1 MNAIAGSAGLLPS
14 VWALNSGKDLA
25 LANKETIVM
34 AGRLIMDIARQNGKK
49 LLPVDSEHSALFN
62 LIERFGK
69 NNIQEL
75 IITASGGAFRNDA
88 VSSLKD
94 KNPLEALKH
103 PTWNMGPKI
112 TIDSAS
118 MANKGLEVI
127 EAARLFEMNAAEI
140 KVLIHP
146 ESRVHSL
153 VRSIDG
159 SLYAQISKPDM
170 RLAILNALSW
180 PLVLKESLANLD
192 LTDSSLNFSSQ
203 NQNATLF
210 WVWLMKH
217 WLWAKAFVVAYNAAN
232 EVAVEAFIKGKIR
245 FIDIFRIVE
254 LTLGTR
260 FPENIDSIEEA
271 MESDKLARALA
282 VKGDLMGLF
291 TILLGL
297 IGLGVVV
304 FVHELGHFGAAKIT
318 GVEVEEFSLGWG
330 PRLLSRQ
337 FGKTRYSISV
347 LPIGGY
353 CRMKGENAF
362 REAIETGQE
371 HIPKE
376 PGSYYGAT
384 PGKRSFIAISGPLM
398 NIIFAFLA
406 YFFIMSIGYDIK
418 SWDTKILL
426 ASDFDANTYP
436 ADEAGLKSGDR
447 ILKLNNKKVD
457 NFFEIQEVISMS
469 ANKELDAELLRNGQL
484 LTMKLEPSLDKES
497 GAGQLK
503 LSLD

>member
-1 MNAIAGSAGLLPS
+1 LKRTLVLGSTGSIGIQTIDIISRHPDNFVLAGLHADRNREKLLEFSKSYPAIPCCLGSKTDNAFKHSGPGSLKNFIENTKADIVLNAIAGSAGLLPS

-75 IITASGGAFRNDA
+75 IITASGGAFRNDP

-94 KNPLEALKH
+94 KTPLEALKH

-153 VRSIDG
+153 VRSMDG

-192 LTDSSLNFSSQ
+192 LTDSSLNFFKPEPERYPLLGL
-203 NQNATLF
+203 AYEALALGEGF
-210 WVWLMKH
+210 CC
-217 WLWAKAFVVAYNAAN
+217 AYNAAN

-245 FIDIFRIVE
+245 FVDISRIVE

-282 VKGDLMGLF
+282 VK
-291 TILLGL
+291 
-297 IGLGVVV
+297 
-304 FVHELGHFGAAKIT
+304 
-318 GVEVEEFSLGWG
+318 
-330 PRLLSRQ
+330 
-337 FGKTRYSISV
+337 
-347 LPIGGY
+347 
-353 CRMKGENAF
+353 
-362 REAIETGQE
+362 
-371 HIPKE
+371 
-376 PGSYYGAT
+376 
-384 PGKRSFIAISGPLM
+384 
-398 NIIFAFLA
+398 
-406 YFFIMSIGYDIK
+406 
-418 SWDTKILL
+418 
-426 ASDFDANTYP
+426 
-436 ADEAGLKSGDR
+436 
-447 ILKLNNKKVD
+447 
-457 NFFEIQEVISMS
+457 EI
-469 ANKELDAELLRNGQL
+469 
-484 LTMKLEPSLDKES
+484 
-497 GAGQLK
+497 
-503 LSLD
+503 